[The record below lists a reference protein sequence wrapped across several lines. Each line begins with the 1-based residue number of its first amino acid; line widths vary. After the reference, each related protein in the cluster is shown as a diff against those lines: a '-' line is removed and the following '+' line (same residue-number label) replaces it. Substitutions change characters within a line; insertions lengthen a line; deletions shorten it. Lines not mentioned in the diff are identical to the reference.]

1 MPLYSTPSVNDRL
14 ITLAMNYLQTLDPE
28 YFPFAAEF
36 DDARRNAFV
45 RDLRIGLSDLQE
57 TGAKRGTSSTGN
69 LASDKRLREV
79 IRDWAEAEGGWP
91 KGQDPENPFGVAG
104 AAEFEDDE
112 PKAAP
117 AGVMESV

>member
-1 MPLYSTPSVNDRL
+1 MPLFAVPSVNDRL
-14 ITLAMNYLQTLDPE
+14 LELTTNYLQTLDPE

-45 RDLRIGLSDLQE
+45 RDLRIGLSDLTE
-57 TGAKRGTSSTGN
+57 TGAKRGTSSTGY
-69 LASDKRLREV
+69 LASDKRLREI

-91 KGQDPENPFGVAG
+91 KGQDPQNPFGVAG
-104 AAEFEDDE
+104 AADFDDDE
-112 PKAAP
+112 PTEAP